1 MEKTVGA
8 FEARR
13 QLGQILKAVAGR
25 GDRYVLESHGEPVA
39 VVVPLALYEGWKR
52 WREAFFDQLEVM
64 AATADL
70 SPEEADALAA
80 EAVRAARG
88 S

>member
-13 QLGQILKAVAGR
+13 LLGRILKAVAGR
-25 GDRYVLESHGEPVA
+25 GDRYVLEYHGEPVA
-39 VVVPLALYEGWKR
+39 AVVPMALYDGWKR
-52 WREAFFDQLEVM
+52 RREAFFDRLEEM

-70 SPEEADALAA
+70 PPEEAERLAA

-88 S
+88 A